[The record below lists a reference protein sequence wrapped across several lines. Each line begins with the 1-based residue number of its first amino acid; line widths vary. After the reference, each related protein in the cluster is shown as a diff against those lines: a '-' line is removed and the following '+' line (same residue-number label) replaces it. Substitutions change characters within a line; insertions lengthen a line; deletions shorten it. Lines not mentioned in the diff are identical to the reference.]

1 MLNDWD
7 DERCLQILRNCR
19 RAQPASGRVLI
30 IERLIPED
38 GADRV
43 PTLLSDINM
52 LILTGGRER
61 ANAEYAEL
69 LQAAGFRVGGV
80 LAAAFPYGVT
90 EGIAG

>member
-1 MLNDWD
+1 
-7 DERCLQILRNCR
+7 
-19 RAQPASGRVLI
+19 
-30 IERLIPED
+30 
-38 GADRV
+38 
-43 PTLLSDINM
+43 M